1 MNNPWEEINLE
12 DYENHMQLDSVRQLQ
27 AMNKIMKE
35 QFEAYS
41 VKTAMIFGVAGGNG
55 LEHVRKEKYQV
66 VYGID
71 INEGYLKA
79 ASGRFSE
86 LSEVLRFMKIDLLT
100 ETNRLPKAE
109 LVIANL
115 LIEYIG
121 YQTFQKAIRHVK
133 PEFVSCAIQI
143 NTDANHWVSDSPYI
157 HAFDGLDSI
166 HHQMQESELVKVM
179 HEIGYKENL
188 RLEEK
193 LPNGKAL
200 IRMDFCNDS
209 EGVQDTI

>member
-1 MNNPWEEINLE
+1 MNNPWEEISLE
-12 DYENHMQLDSVRQLQ
+12 DYENHMKLDSVRQLQ

-35 QFEAYS
+35 QFEAYP
-41 VKTAMIFGVAGGNG
+41 VKTAMVFGVAGGNG
-55 LEHVRKEKYQV
+55 LEHVRQEKYQA

-79 ASGRFSE
+79 ASERYAK
-86 LSEVLRFMKIDLLT
+86 LSEVLQFVRIDLLT
-100 ETNRLPKAE
+100 EVDRLPKTE
-109 LVIANL
+109 LIIANL

-121 YQTFQKAIRHVK
+121 YQAFQRAICHVK
-133 PEFVSCAIQI
+133 PKFISCVIQI
-143 NTDANHWVSDSPYI
+143 NTDESQWVSDSPYI

-166 HHQMQESELVKVM
+166 HHQMEEAELAIAMKG
-179 HEIGYKENL
+179 IGYKEIL

-200 IRMDFCNDS
+200 IRMDFCNGS
-209 EGVQDTI
+209 